1 MVSSFGKT
9 FSIDSNC
16 KYVLVKDSFDDL
28 LMADLNLVRF
38 VKRKWFEFV
47 KYDVTN
53 FFSEQMVFE
62 THRLIYEK
70 SNSFNP
76 FMTEAVII

>member
-1 MVSSFGKT
+1 
-9 FSIDSNC
+9 
-16 KYVLVKDSFDDL
+16 
-28 LMADLNLVRF
+28 MADLNLVRF
-38 VKRKWFEFV
+38 VKRKLFEFV